1 MSSLRFAIR
10 TLFRTPFVT
19 AIAIVSLALGI
30 GATAGIFSVFHQV
43 LLQSLA
49 VPAPSELVNLSAPG
63 PKPGFG
69 NCGRAGDCEVV
80 FSYAMFRDLQ
90 KTQTVFTDIAA
101 HVVFDANFAYE
112 AQTSSGEGLL
122 VSGSYFPVLEL
133 QPALG
138 RLLNS
143 TDDKLVGESRVAVLS
158 YNYWSSRF
166 GLDPTILNKQVIVN
180 GQSLTVV
187 GVAPKGFDG
196 TTIGIRPAVFVPIT
210 LRELLDANF
219 NTWSS
224 RTDYWAYLFARLRPG
239 VTLDAARASLG
250 TQYHA
255 IINDVDAPVQK
266 NMSAQTMA
274 RFRAK
279 PILLAPGGRG
289 QSSIPD
295 EAKTPLRLLLGV
307 TAFVLL
313 IACANIANLL
323 LARSAARA
331 GEMAIRLSIGAS
343 RARLIGQLLTES
355 LVLAVL
361 GGMAGLVVARWTL
374 VLVTSLLPPEVQHT
388 VTFSMSGTILLFAL
402 GLTFATG
409 LLFGL
414 FPALHSTRP
423 DLASTLK
430 NQAGQPSGAKGAARV
445 RLLLATSQIALAMLL
460 LASSGFF
467 VKSLLN
473 ISRVDLGFKVDRV
486 VTFGLS
492 PDLNGYSPDRT
503 RLFFQH
509 LEDEL
514 RVAPGVTA
522 VTVSLVPLLAGNNR
536 SRGVAVQGFVAGPD
550 TDSNSRYNRVG
561 PGYFSA
567 LGIPLVAG
575 REFTDADTVNSANVA
590 LVNQTFAKKFGLGSD
605 AVGKS
610 MGWAPGQGYRSPLD
624 TTIVG
629 VVEDAKYSEVKQKVP
644 PQFFVPY
651 RQDKGL
657 GGMHVYVRTSG
668 DIAQAAPTITA
679 VVKRLDPNLP
689 IQQLE
694 TLPDQVRNNTYLDRM
709 MTTLSA
715 AFALLA
721 TLLAAVGLYGVLAYT
736 VAQRTREIGLRMA
749 LGAAPDRV
757 RGMVLRQVAIMTLVG
772 TLVGL
777 AGALGVG
784 KVAQSILFQM
794 TGADPA
800 VLALSAVALALVAL
814 CAGFIP
820 AHRASRVDP
829 MRALKYE

>member
-1 MSSLRFAIR
+1 MGSLKFAIR

-49 VPAPSELVNLSAPG
+49 VPDPSELVNLSAPG

-69 NCGRAGDCEVV
+69 SCGRAGDCDVV

-101 HVVFDANFAYE
+101 HVGFGANLAYE

-143 TDDKLVGESRVAVLS
+143 NDDKLVGESRVVVLS

-180 GQSLTVV
+180 GQSLTIV

-196 TTIGIRPAVFVPIT
+196 TTIGMRPAVFVPIT
-210 LRELLDANF
+210 LRSVLDAD
-219 NTWSS
+219 TGWSL

-239 VTLDAARASLG
+239 VTIEAARASLG

-255 IINDVDAPVQK
+255 IINDVEAPLQK
-266 NMSAQTMA
+266 DMSAQTMA

-279 PILLAPGGRG
+279 SILLAPGGRG
-289 QSSIPD
+289 QSSVPD

-355 LVLAVL
+355 LLLAVL
-361 GGMAGLVVARWTL
+361 GGIAGLVVAHWTL

-388 VTFSMSGTILLFAL
+388 ITFSISGTVILFGI

-423 DLASTLK
+423 DLVSTLK
-430 NQAGQPSGAKGAARV
+430 NQAGQPSGAKGAARF
-445 RLLLATSQIALAMLL
+445 RLLLATSQIALAMML
-460 LASSGFF
+460 LASSGLF

-473 ISRVDLGFKVDRV
+473 VSRVDLGFKVDHV
-486 VTFGLS
+486 ATFGLS
-492 PDLNGYSPDRT
+492 PDLNGYSFDRT

-514 RVAPGVTA
+514 RAEPGVTA
-522 VTVSLVPLLAGNNR
+522 VTVSNVPILAGRNR
-536 SRGVAVQGFVAGPD
+536 QRDVAVQGFNAGPD
-550 TDSNSRYNRVG
+550 TDSNSHYNKVG

-567 LGIPLVAG
+567 LGIPLIAG
-575 REFTDADTVNSANVA
+575 REFTDADTVNSARVA
-590 LVNQTFAKKFGLGSD
+590 IVNQTFAKKFGLGSD
-605 AVGKS
+605 AVGKL
-610 MGWAPGQGYRSPLD
+610 MGAGNGYRSKLD
-624 TTIVG
+624 MTIVG

-644 PQFFVPY
+644 PQFFMPY
-651 RQDKGL
+651 RQDKEL

-668 DIAQAAPTITA
+668 DVVPAASAITA

-689 IQQLE
+689 IEELE
-694 TLPDQVRNNTYLDRM
+694 TLPEQVRNNTFLDRM

-721 TLLAAVGLYGVLAYT
+721 TLLAAIGLYGVLAYT

-772 TLVGL
+772 VLVGL

-784 KVAQSILFQM
+784 KGAQSILFQM
-794 TGADPA
+794 TGADPT

>member
-1 MSSLRFAIR
+1 MRSLKFAIR

-49 VPAPSELVNLSAPG
+49 VPDPSTLVNLSAPG

-69 NCGRAGDCEVV
+69 SCGRAGDCDVV

-90 KTQTVFTDIAA
+90 KIQTVFTDTAA
-101 HVVFDANFAYE
+101 HVGFAANFAYE
-112 AQTSSGEGLL
+112 GRTSSSEGLL
-122 VSGSYFPVLEL
+122 VAGSYFPVLEL
-133 QPALG
+133 QPAVG
-138 RLLNS
+138 RLLN
-143 TDDKLVGESRVAVLS
+143 TNDDKLVGESRVVVLS

-166 GLDPTILNKQVIVN
+166 GLDPTVLNKQLIVN
-180 GQSLTVV
+180 GQRLTIV

-196 TTIGIRPAVFVPIT
+196 TTIGMRPAVFVPIT
-210 LRELLDANF
+210 LRSMLDAD
-219 NTWSS
+219 TGWSL

-239 VTLDAARASLG
+239 VTIAAARAALG

-255 IINDVDAPVQK
+255 IINDVEAPLQK
-266 NMSAQTMA
+266 DMSPQTMT

-289 QSSIPD
+289 QSSVPD

-355 LVLAVL
+355 LLLAVL
-361 GGMAGLVVARWTL
+361 GGAAGMVVAHWTL
-374 VLVTSLLPPEVQHT
+374 VLVISLLPPEVQRT
-388 VTFSMSGTILLFAL
+388 IAFSISGTVILFGI

-423 DLASTLK
+423 DLVSTLK
-430 NQAGQPSGAKGAARV
+430 NQAGQPSGAKGAARA
-445 RLLLATSQIALAMLL
+445 RMLLATSQIALAMML

-473 ISRVDLGFKVDRV
+473 VSRVDLGFKVDHV

-492 PDLNGYSPDRT
+492 PDLNGYSVDRT
-503 RLFFQH
+503 RLFFQR

-514 RVAPGVTA
+514 RAAPGVTA
-522 VTVSLVPLLAGNNR
+522 VTMSNVPLLAGTNR
-536 SRGVAVQGFVAGPD
+536 SRGVAVQGFKAGPD
-550 TDSNSRYNRVG
+550 TDSGSRYNRVG
-561 PGYFSA
+561 TGYFSA
-567 LGIPLVAG
+567 LGIPLIAG
-575 REFTDADTVNSANVA
+575 REFTDADTVNSAKVA
-590 LVNQTFAKKFGLGSD
+590 LVNQTFAKKFGLGND
-605 AVGKS
+605 AVGKL
-610 MGWAPGQGYRSPLD
+610 MGWAPGEGYRSKLD

-629 VVEDAKYSEVKQKVP
+629 VVEDAKYSEVKQTVP

-651 RQDKGL
+651 RQDEGL
-657 GGMHVYVRTSG
+657 GGMHLYVRSSG
-668 DIAQAAPTITA
+668 DVARAVSAITA
-679 VVKRLDPNLP
+679 AVKRLDPNLP
-689 IQQLE
+689 IEALG
-694 TLPDQVRNNTYLDRM
+694 TLSEQVRNNTYLDRM
-709 MTTLSA
+709 VTTLSA

-721 TLLAAVGLYGVLAYT
+721 TLLAAIGLYGVLAYT

-749 LGAAPDRV
+749 LGAAPGRV

-772 TLVGL
+772 ALVGL
-777 AGALGVG
+777 AGAIGVG
-784 KVAQSILFQM
+784 KGAQSILFQM

-829 MRALKYE
+829 MKALKYE

>member
-1 MSSLRFAIR
+1 MRSLKFAIR

-49 VPAPSELVNLSAPG
+49 VPDPSELVNLSAPG
-63 PKPGFG
+63 PKPGFQS
-69 NCGRAGDCEVV
+69 CGRAGDCDVV
-80 FSYAMFRDLQ
+80 FSYALFRDLQ
-90 KTQTVFTDIAA
+90 EIQTVFTDIAA
-101 HVVFDANFAYE
+101 HVGFGANLAYE
-112 AQTSSGEGLL
+112 AQTASGEGLL

-143 TDDKLVGESRVAVLS
+143 NDDKLVGESRVVVLS

-180 GQSLTVV
+180 GQSLTIV

-196 TTIGIRPAVFVPIT
+196 TTIGMRPAVFVPIT
-210 LRELLDANF
+210 MRSVLDAA
-219 NTWSS
+219 TDWPL

-239 VTLDAARASLG
+239 VTIEAARASLG

-255 IINDVDAPVQK
+255 LINDVEAPLQK
-266 NMSAQTMA
+266 DMSAQTMA

-289 QSSIPD
+289 QSSVPD

-355 LVLAVL
+355 LLLAVL
-361 GGMAGLVVARWTL
+361 GGFAGLVVAHWTL
-374 VLVTSLLPPEVQHT
+374 VLVISLLPPEVQHT
-388 VTFSMSGTILLFAL
+388 ITFSISGTVILFAI
-402 GLTFATG
+402 GLTVATG
-409 LLFGL
+409 LLFSL

-423 DLASTLK
+423 DLVSTLK
-430 NQAGQPSGAKGAARV
+430 NQAGQPSGAKGAARF
-445 RLLLATSQIALAMLL
+445 RLLLATSQIALAMML

-467 VKSLLN
+467 AKSLLN
-473 ISRVDLGFKVDRV
+473 VSRVDLGFKVDHV
-486 VTFGLS
+486 ATFGLS
-492 PDLNGYSPDRT
+492 PDLNGYSFDRT
-503 RLFFQH
+503 HLFFPR

-514 RVAPGVTA
+514 RAEPGVTA
-522 VTVSLVPLLAGNNR
+522 VTVSNVPILAGRNR
-536 SRGVAVQGFVAGPD
+536 QRDVAVQGFKAGPD
-550 TDSNSRYNRVG
+550 TDSNSHYNKVG

-567 LGIPLVAG
+567 LGIPLIAG
-575 REFTDADTVNSANVA
+575 REFTDADTVNSAKVA
-590 LVNQTFAKKFGLGSD
+590 VVNQTFAKKFGLGSD
-605 AVGKS
+605 AVGKL
-610 MGWAPGQGYRSPLD
+610 MGAGNGYRSQLD
-624 TTIVG
+624 MTIVG

-644 PQFFVPY
+644 PQFFMPY
-651 RQDKGL
+651 RQDKEL

-668 DIAQAAPTITA
+668 DVAQAASAITA

-689 IQQLE
+689 IEELE
-694 TLPDQVRNNTYLDRM
+694 TLPEQVRNNTFLDRM

-715 AFALLA
+715 AFAILA
-721 TLLAAVGLYGVLAYT
+721 TLLAAIGLYGVLAYT

-772 TLVGL
+772 ALVGL

-784 KVAQSILFQM
+784 KGAQSILFQM
-794 TGADPA
+794 TGADPT